1 MQRLSINGPV
11 IAALFVSLVT
21 VPGCG
26 PPPDVAQT
34 SNASAPNT
42 SSADKPL
49 DGHLRMVALLEQVR
63 MDAKKNHQYLGDGDL
78 RRLLAKLAEAEK
90 RGKTIALPL
99 RFRKALLL
107 RNLGRTDDAINE
119 LLNLHGLLKQS
130 GHPQTVQVGYELAVT
145 FMRGAENQNCVDNHT
160 GESCLLPIR
169 GSGVHINKEYAR
181 QAMRYAEETLIAEP
195 DKIAALW
202 LLNVAAMAIGE
213 YPEAVPE
220 PYRITPE
227 SFESQEPF
235 PKFPNISMMTGLDTM
250 SQAGG
255 SIADDLNGD
264 GLLDIVVSSWGP
276 GDQLRVYMNS
286 GDGTFR
292 ETTEQAGVIG
302 IYGGLNL
309 NQADFDNDG
318 DIDIYVM
325 RGAWLGELGR
335 HPNSLLRN
343 DGNGNFVDVTF
354 DAGLGDAQYPTQA
367 SGWADY
373 DNDGHI
379 DLFVGS
385 ELNSCQ
391 LYRNNGDGTFTDMAT
406 EAGLQTDRFTK
417 GVMWGDY
424 DNDRFP
430 DLYLSNLLGPN
441 QLFHNQGDG
450 TFIDVAPEVGVT
462 LPESSFP
469 GWFWDFNNDGAL
481 DIFVGAYTSN
491 IRSVAL
497 SFLGR
502 PHGSL
507 LDRLYQGDGHGAF
520 RDVTEEQNLTGPSL
534 PMGANFGD
542 LDNDGFPDFYLGTGD
557 PSFDSIM
564 PNLMFH
570 NLGGTGF
577 ANVSTAGGF
586 GHLQKGHGV
595 AFADLDNDG
604 DQDVFM
610 EMGGAYLGDAY
621 LNALFENPGFSNNW
635 ITLKLIGATSNRS
648 AVGARI
654 RCSISEGETKR
665 DIYKWVNSGGSFG
678 ANPLRREIGLGQ
690 AETIDVL
697 EIYWPTSDTTQ
708 RFEDVAV
715 NQFLEITEDQETYR
729 STPRQQLSFKSSM

>member
-1 MQRLSINGPV
+1 VQRIAINGPV
-11 IAALFVSLVT
+11 LVALFVSLFIL
-21 VPGCG
+21 PGCSLLSN
-26 PPPDVAQT
+26 DVQI
-34 SNASAPNT
+34 SNASPANT
-42 SSADKPL
+42 SSANKSL
-49 DGHLRMVALLEQVR
+49 DGHLRMVALLEQLR
-63 MDAKKNHQYLGDGDL
+63 MDGDNTHQYLGDGNL
-78 RRLLAKLAEAEK
+78 RRLLANRAVAEK
-90 RGKTIALPL
+90 QGKTIPLPY
-99 RFRKALLL
+99 RFSKALLL
-107 RNLGRTDDAINE
+107 RNLGRTEDAIDE
-119 LLNLHGLLKQS
+119 LLILHELLKKSGLPQS
-130 GHPQTVQVGYELAVT
+130 VEVGYELAVT
-145 FMRGAENQNCVDNHT
+145 FMRGAEIQNCVDNHT

-195 DKIAALW
+195 DNIPALW

-213 YPEAVPE
+213 YPEVLPE
-220 PYRITPE
+220 PYRIAPE

-235 PKFPNISMMTGLDTM
+235 PKFPNISMMTGLNTM
-250 SQAGG
+250 SQSGG

-264 GLLDIVVSSWGP
+264 GLLDIVASSWGP

-286 GDGTFR
+286 GDGTFH
-292 ETTEQAGVIG
+292 ETTEQAGIIG

-325 RGAWLGELGR
+325 RGAWLGDAGR

-343 DGNGNFVDVTF
+343 DGNGYFVDVTF
-354 DAGLGDAQYPTQA
+354 DAGLGEAQYPTQA
-367 SGWADY
+367 AGWADY

-385 ELNSCQ
+385 EQSPCQ
-391 LYRNNGDGTFTDMAT
+391 LYRNNGDGTFTDRAT
-406 EAGLQTDRFTK
+406 EAGLQADRFTK
-417 GVMWGDY
+417 GIMWGDY

-430 DLYLSNLLGPN
+430 DLYLSNLAGPN

-450 TFIDVAPEVGVT
+450 TFIDRAPDVGVT
-462 LPESSFP
+462 LPEQSFP

-481 DIFVGAYTSN
+481 DLFVGAYSSS

-502 PHGSL
+502 PHLSP
-507 LDRLYQGDGHGAF
+507 LDRLYQGDGHGGF

-557 PSFDSIM
+557 PNFDSIM

-595 AFADLDNDG
+595 SFADLDNDG

-610 EMGGAYLGDAY
+610 EMGGAFLGDAY
-621 LNALFENPGFSNNW
+621 MNALFENPGFSNNW
-635 ITLKLIGATSNRS
+635 ITIKLIGDTSNRS

-654 RCSISEGETKR
+654 RCSISEGGTKR

-697 EIYWPTSDTTQ
+697 DIYWPTSDTTQ

-715 NQFLEITEDQETYR
+715 NQFLEITEGQETYR
-729 STPRQQLSFKSSM
+729 PMPQQQLSLKSSM